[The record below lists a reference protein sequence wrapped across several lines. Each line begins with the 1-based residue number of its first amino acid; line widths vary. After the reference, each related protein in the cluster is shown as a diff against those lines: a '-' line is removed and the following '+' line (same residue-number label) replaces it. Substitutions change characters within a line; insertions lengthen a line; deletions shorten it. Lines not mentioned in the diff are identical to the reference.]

1 MNLVKEITG
10 RDKLQIRFAHS
21 PDTME
26 LEPMFK
32 LAMLF
37 NKMPKIT
44 DTTDGGFIRRFVS
57 INFPNMFVDNP
68 QAPNEYK
75 VNPQLK
81 VKVNNDIEW
90 RQQYF
95 LILKEY
101 LKKYVDNNEELVIP
115 NKIKEASL
123 KMLKDND
130 PVQDFISQ
138 HIEVGENDDIVK
150 STDVWQEFRDFFKE
164 NYGDRKC
171 PSSKDFRTNFILST
185 KHMGIE
191 YHQQK
196 TIDGK
201 KYMTSYH
208 KIRLNFE

>member
-1 MNLVKEITG
+1 M
-10 RDKLQIRFAHS
+10 
-21 PDTME
+21 
-26 LEPMFK
+26 
-32 LAMLF
+32 
-37 NKMPKIT
+37 
-44 DTTDGGFIRRFVS
+44 
-57 INFPNMFVDNP
+57 
-68 QAPNEYK
+68 
-75 VNPQLK
+75 
-81 VKVNNDIEW
+81 
-90 RQQYF
+90 
-95 LILKEY
+95 
-101 LKKYVDNNEELVIP
+101 VIP